1 MRTAATQ
8 REENNMLN
16 QFPIRP
22 TISVTDLERARKFY
36 VEALGLTS
44 NGEMTTGH
52 LEFEAGGGTG
62 LIVFERKDA
71 PKAEN
76 TVASFRVDDLE
87 AVMRQLR
94 ERGVK
99 FEEYDTPELKTD
111 NGVASMGS
119 IKGAWFKDPDGNIL
133 AVSAAA

>member
-62 LIVFERKDA
+62 LIVFERKDT

-76 TVASFRVDDLE
+76 TVASFR
-87 AVMRQLR
+87 
-94 ERGVK
+94 
-99 FEEYDTPELKTD
+99 EEYDTPELKTD